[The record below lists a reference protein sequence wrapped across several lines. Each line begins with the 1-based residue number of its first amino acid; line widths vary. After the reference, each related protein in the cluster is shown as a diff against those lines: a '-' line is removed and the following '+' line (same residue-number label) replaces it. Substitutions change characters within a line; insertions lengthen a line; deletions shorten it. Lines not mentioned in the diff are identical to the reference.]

1 MDDNALEVIE
11 PATGPATY
19 RGETLDLRPLTVGAT
34 PRIVRLARPV
44 INSLLDLEALPDEDE
59 GAWIDLAL
67 DLIEKHGDAVF
78 QAVALAVGREPA
90 WIEGGDIAEF
100 VDLCRGLYE
109 VNRDFFVRR
118 LAPLL
123 QERAAARAKAAAKHR
138 GTGPTPSSS
147 SPSAA
152 TR

>member
-1 MDDNALEVIE
+1 MDDNALDVIE
-11 PATGPATY
+11 PSVRTATY
-19 RGETLDLRPLTVGAT
+19 RDATLELRPLTVGAT

-44 INSLLDLEALPDEDE
+44 INSLMDLEALPDDNE
-59 GAWIDLAL
+59 GALIDLAL
-67 DLIEKHGDAVF
+67 DLIDQHGEAVF

-100 VDLCRGLYE
+100 VDLCRALYE

-123 QERAAARAKAAAKHR
+123 QQRARAQAKPAAGPN